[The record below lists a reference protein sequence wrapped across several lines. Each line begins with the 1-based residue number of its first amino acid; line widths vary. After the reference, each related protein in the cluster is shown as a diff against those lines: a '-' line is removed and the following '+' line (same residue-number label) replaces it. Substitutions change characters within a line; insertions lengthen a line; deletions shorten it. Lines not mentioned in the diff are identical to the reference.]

1 MTQVAFPYRI
11 DGRGR
16 TADADINTHIRDLI
30 QQTLFVSPG
39 ERVNNPG
46 FGSGLF
52 GMTFEPA
59 GDAVAAAAQLAIQ
72 AALQQWLGDLI
83 HVQAVEVSGN
93 DSTLQITVRYVTV
106 QTRQQQV
113 AQFTSRDV

>member
-1 MTQVAFPYRI
+1 MTQIAFPYRI

-16 TADADINTHIRDLI
+16 TADADLGTHIQDLI

-39 ERVNNPG
+39 ERVNSPT
-46 FGSGLF
+46 FGSGLL

-83 HVQAVEVSGN
+83 HVQSVQVTGSDATLAV
-93 DSTLQITVRYVTV
+93 TVRYVTV

-113 AQFTSRDV
+113 VQFNSGV

>member
-1 MTQVAFPYRI
+1 VTQIAFPFRI

-16 TADADINTHIRDLI
+16 TADTDLDAHIRDLI
-30 QQTLFVSPG
+30 EETLFVSPG
-39 ERVNNPG
+39 ERVNNPS

-72 AALQQWLGDLI
+72 AALQRWLGDII
-83 HVQAVEVSGN
+83 HVQTVEVAGN
-93 DSTLQITVRYVTV
+93 DSTLQVTVRYVVV

-113 AQFTSRDV
+113 VKFSSGV

>member
-1 MTQVAFPYRI
+1 MTQIAFPYQI

-16 TADADINTHIRDLI
+16 TADTDLNTHIGDLI
-30 QQTLFVSPG
+30 KQVLFVTPG
-39 ERVNNPG
+39 ERVNNPT

-59 GDAVAAAAQLAIQ
+59 GDAVAAAAQLSIQ

-83 HVQAVEVSGN
+83 HVQAVVVSGN
-93 DSTLQITVRYVTV
+93 DSTLQVTVRYVV
-106 QTRQQQV
+106 VKTRQQQV
-113 AQFTSRDV
+113 AQFNSGV

>member
-1 MTQVAFPYRI
+1 MTEIAFPYRI

-16 TADADINTHIRDLI
+16 TADTDVNTHIGDLI

-39 ERVNNPG
+39 ERVNNPT
-46 FGSGLF
+46 FGSGVF
-52 GMTFEPA
+52 GLTFEPA
-59 GDAVAAAAQLAIQ
+59 GDAVRAAAQLAIQ

-83 HVQAVEVSGN
+83 HVQAVVVSGT
-93 DSTLQITVRYVTV
+93 DSTLQVTVRYVTV

-113 AQFTSRDV
+113 VQFNSGV

>member
-1 MTQVAFPYRI
+1 MTQIAFPYHI

-16 TADADINTHIRDLI
+16 TADTDLNTHISDLI
-30 QQTLFVSPG
+30 QQTLFVTPG
-39 ERVNNPG
+39 ERVNNPT

-52 GMTFEPA
+52 GMTFEPT
-59 GDAVAAAAQLAIQ
+59 GGAVAAAAQLAVQ

-83 HVQAVEVSGN
+83 HVQAVVVSGN
-93 DSTLQITVRYVTV
+93 DSTLQVTVRYMTV

-113 AQFTSRDV
+113 VQFNSGV

>member
-1 MTQVAFPYRI
+1 MTQIAFPYRI

-16 TADADINTHIRDLI
+16 TADTDLNTHIQDLI

-39 ERVNNPG
+39 ERVNSPS

-72 AALQQWLGDLI
+72 AALQRWLGDLI
-83 HVQAVEVSGN
+83 HVQTVEVSGQ
-93 DSTLQITVRYVTV
+93 DSSLLVTVRYVVV

-113 AQFTSRDV
+113 VQFGSGV